1 MSTGAAP
8 DLPPHAYVPGQTPR
22 HDASLFAALHGSVR
36 PGMDAEALARTEAW
50 RAGLHFLRAGYY
62 WEAHEALEPVWM
74 QTAPNSAA
82 RHLVQALIQ
91 AANAGLKLRMRRPR
105 ATLRLFTRRG
115 RDTPHTNRIQ
125 SRKPA
130 LCCNFGF
137 TDAQRADNM
146 QNECTLCGLAP

>member
-22 HDASLFAALHGSVR
+22 HDASRFAALHGSVR

-50 RAGLHFLRAGYY
+50 RAGLHFLRAGYF

-74 QTAPNSAA
+74 QIAPNSPA

-105 ATLRLFTRRG
+105 ATLRLCDLAAAHLAG
-115 RDTPHTNRIQ
+115 CGAGPVMGLD
-125 SRKPA
+125 PA
-130 LCCNFGF
+130 DLEPVIAGF
-137 TDAQRADNM
+137 RHEAQT
-146 QNECTLCGLAP
+146 QLAKNAI

>member
-22 HDASLFAALHGSVR
+22 HDASLFAVLHGSVR

-50 RAGLHFLRAGYY
+50 RAGLHFLRAGYF

-74 QTAPNSAA
+74 QIAPNSPA

-105 ATLRLFTRRG
+105 ATLRLCDLAAAHLAG
-115 RDTPHTNRIQ
+115 CGAGPVMGLD
-125 SRKPA
+125 PA
-130 LCCNFGF
+130 DLEPVIAGF
-137 TDAQRADNM
+137 RHEAQTQLA
-146 QNECTLCGLAP
+146 QNAI